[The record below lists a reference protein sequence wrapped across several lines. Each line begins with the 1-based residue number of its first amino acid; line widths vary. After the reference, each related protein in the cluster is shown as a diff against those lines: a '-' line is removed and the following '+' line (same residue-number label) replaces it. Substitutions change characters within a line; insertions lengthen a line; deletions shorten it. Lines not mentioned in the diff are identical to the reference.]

1 MVNDKIVL
9 KSVRYILLVYLLSVV
24 SYVQAQRSLKDDI
37 DSLLQGKKATVGV
50 AVVYDGQAPFT
61 YNNDHRYP
69 LMSVFKFH
77 LALTVLDHLDKDD
90 LPLDTEVFV
99 GKADLLPD
107 TWSPLRDAR
116 PEGNFKISV
125 ADLLRYSIS
134 QSDNNACDI
143 LLRFVGGT
151 RAVDSYVRGLGI
163 ENFEI
168 KATEEQLNEAF
179 DCQYLNWATPLSV
192 IQLMEKF
199 HREPMFE
206 NPVYKEFL
214 QETLIETSTG
224 NDKLKAG
231 LPEDAVLG
239 HKTGSSGRNKE
250 GIKAGDND
258 MGFVRLPDGR
268 QYSIA
273 VFVSDSKEDDKTNAA
288 IIAGISRKVYEYGR
302 R

>member
-1 MVNDKIVL
+1 M
-9 KSVRYILLVYLLSVV
+9 
-24 SYVQAQRSLKDDI
+24 
-37 DSLLQGKKATVGV
+37 
-50 AVVYDGQAPFT
+50 
-61 YNNDHRYP
+61 
-69 LMSVFKFH
+69 
-77 LALTVLDHLDKDD
+77 
-90 LPLDTEVFV
+90 
-99 GKADLLPD
+99 
-107 TWSPLRDAR
+107 
-116 PEGNFKISV
+116 
-125 ADLLRYSIS
+125 
-134 QSDNNACDI
+134 
-143 LLRFVGGT
+143 
-151 RAVDSYVRGLGI
+151 
-163 ENFEI
+163 
-168 KATEEQLNEAF
+168 
-179 DCQYLNWATPLSV
+179 
-192 IQLMEKF
+192 
-199 HREPMFE
+199 
-206 NPVYKEFL
+206 YKEFL